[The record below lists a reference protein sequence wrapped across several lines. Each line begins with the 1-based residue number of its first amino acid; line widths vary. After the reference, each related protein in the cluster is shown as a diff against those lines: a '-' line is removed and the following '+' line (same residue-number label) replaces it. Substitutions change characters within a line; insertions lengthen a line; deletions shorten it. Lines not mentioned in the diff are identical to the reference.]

1 MGTATPVDETVTSVS
16 TSLHARP
23 ATVRLSTVTC
33 LSRSIALS
41 MYRLFF
47 SSKLWACSYHWMG
60 AAAYRVSISAF
71 RKSCFRRPRL
81 AGGTSKERWKKPIA
95 SFWGTRW
102 GGTAVASDAIRGQ
115 GWLDPA
121 VIG

>member
-23 ATVRLSTVTC
+23 AAVRLSMVTC

-47 SSKLWACSYHWMG
+47 NSKLWARSYQWMG
-60 AAAYRVSISAF
+60 AAAYRVSMSAF
-71 RKSCFRRPRL
+71 RKSCFRRSRL
-81 AGGTSKERWKKPIA
+81 AGGMSKDRRKNPTA
-95 SFWGTRW
+95 SSWGTRW

-115 GWLDPA
+115 GWLDSV